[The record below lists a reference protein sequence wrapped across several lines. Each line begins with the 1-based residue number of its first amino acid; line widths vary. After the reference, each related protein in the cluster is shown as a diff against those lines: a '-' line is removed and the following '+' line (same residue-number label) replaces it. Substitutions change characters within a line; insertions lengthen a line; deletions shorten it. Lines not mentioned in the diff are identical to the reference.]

1 MDEISE
7 IRILIREDNEENRY
21 FDDEE
26 IRFHFIR
33 NKRDI
38 EATAY
43 SLLLIKSEDDSCK
56 LPSGIEVASNSE
68 YWLRLASAYRP
79 NGSRVI

>member
-7 IRILIREDNEENRY
+7 LRILIREDNEENRY

-33 NKRDI
+33 NNRDVN
-38 EATAY
+38 ATAY
-43 SLLLIKSEDDSCK
+43 ALLLIKSEDDSCK

-68 YWLRLASAYRP
+68 YWLRLARRYRP